1 MGFVDRI
8 RLAAEQA
15 RQQNGQP
22 WDAQQA
28 SMPWVKKLRMI
39 ADQAREQRPAHAWEA
54 PVQRLKGKIGS
65 DGVERISTQAVFDY
79 LDVPQRERSAV
90 ACSTLSKLMQ
100 AQGWSPVRFRG
111 ITRGGFLDQVRGYA
125 REAARS
131 SPARSP

>member
-1 MGFVDRI
+1 MGFLDGM

-22 WDAQQA
+22 WDAHQS
-28 SMPWVKKLRMI
+28 SMPWVTKLRMI
-39 ADQAREQRPAHAWEA
+39 AEQARQQRAAHPWEA
-54 PVQRLKGKIGS
+54 PIGRLKGKISS
-65 DGVERISTQAVFDY
+65 DGIERISTQLVFDY
-79 LDVPQRERSAV
+79 LDVPQCERAAV

>member
-8 RLAAEQA
+8 RLVAEQA

-22 WDAQQA
+22 WDPQEA
-28 SMPWVKKLRMI
+28 SLPWVEKIRR
-39 ADQAREQRPAHAWEA
+39 AAEQARQQRTAHPWEA
-54 PVQRLKGKIGS
+54 PIQRLRGKIGS

-111 ITRGGFLDQVRGYA
+111 ITRGGYLDQVRGYA

-131 SPARSP
+131 SAARGP